1 MKRAAAI
8 HEGDAVNAPVGLA
21 SNGSAPEASASSP
34 SPSHSNLQPLPAPDR
49 EAIADQ
55 FAAVAQQLG
64 QAAAGMRELSETLAE
79 ILRNQLGSLVAA
91 EQQVGAAASFQTRR
105 ANMNATSALSTESI
119 TKSSALPALSGAT
132 PGAPSSPRRE
142 LLTATDIAT
151 LLAID
156 ARSFRRLRTDRS
168 QKFPAAI
175 TIGSSKRWRAKEVH
189 EWLANRRPG

>member
-1 MKRAAAI
+1 MKKANDLAAQEDGAM
-8 HEGDAVNAPVGLA
+8 LA
-21 SNGSAPEASASSP
+21 SDGSASSSAP
-34 SPSHSNLQPLPAPDR
+34 GQPPLLPDR
-49 EAIADQ
+49 QAIADK
-55 FAAVAQQLG
+55 FAIVAQQLG
-64 QAAAGMRELSETLAE
+64 QAAAGMRDLSETLAE

-119 TKSSALPALSGAT
+119 TKSSALPASSGAT